1 MHQVSVEKK
10 KENHSLFKKWNYK
23 RIAQMELHR
32 KICDEFLK
40 GIDKMLKQS
49 LDNFEVFRTF
59 FSERCRQEEIISSSK
74 LGLPDLISNENKHNR
89 NIYIASSVVLEHL
102 AKREK
107 EERRLAQEFIEY
119 IETKILKEIF

>member
-1 MHQVSVEKK
+1 
-10 KENHSLFKKWNYK
+10 
-23 RIAQMELHR
+23 
-32 KICDEFLK
+32 
-40 GIDKMLKQS
+40 MLKQS